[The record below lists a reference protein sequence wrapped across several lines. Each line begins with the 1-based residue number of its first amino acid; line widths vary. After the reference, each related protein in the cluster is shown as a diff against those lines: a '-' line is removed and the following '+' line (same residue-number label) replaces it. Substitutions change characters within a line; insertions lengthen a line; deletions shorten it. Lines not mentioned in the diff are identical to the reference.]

1 MIDKKL
7 FYRHHSIEHIQFQ
20 QEQTNGLIMSETRFS
35 KPLIYMLI
43 GSAFILAL
51 SLGIRHGFGL
61 YLVPMSHEFNWNH
74 GVFSLAI
81 ALQNLLWGAVQPFTG
96 ALADKYGSKKVVAVG
111 GVLYVIGL
119 ILMAF
124 SSTGVLINLSLG
136 LIIGLALSATSFSVL
151 LSAVGRAAHPSKR
164 SMAMGIA
171 SAAGSFGQFI
181 MLPTTL
187 LLLQKFGWSSALLI
201 TSILVALIVPL
212 AFMLKA
218 PMYQAPNAIVDI
230 NKPSL
235 GFKQIL
241 IIAKNHKP
249 FIWLSLGFLVCGFQV
264 VFLGIHLPGYLT
276 DHGFSTT
283 TGTIFLALVGLFN
296 IVGTYTAGWLGDK
309 YSKPKL
315 LMGLYG
321 LRGIAI
327 IVFLTLPLSTWTIY
341 SFAIIMGLLWLST
354 VPLTNG
360 IVANMFGV
368 KYLTMLSG
376 IVFFTHQV
384 GSFFGGWLG
393 GLNHDITGNYNIIWA
408 MTIALSIFGVL
419 VHFFVNE
426 EAVVHD

>member
-1 MIDKKL
+1 M
-7 FYRHHSIEHIQFQ
+7 SVQ
-20 QEQTNGLIMSETRFS
+20 QDDTRFS

-51 SLGIRHGFGL
+51 SLGVRHGFGL
-61 YLVPMSHEFNWNH
+61 YLVPMSHEFGWSH
-74 GVFSLAI
+74 QVFSLAI
-81 ALQNLLWGAVQPFTG
+81 AIQNLFWGAVQPFTG
-96 ALADKYGSKKVVAVG
+96 ALADRYGSKKIVAIG
-111 GVLYVIGL
+111 GVLYTIGL
-119 ILMAF
+119 LLMSI
-124 SSTGVLINLSLG
+124 SSNVLLLDISVG

-187 LLLQKFGWSSALLI
+187 LLIKNFGWSSALVITAMLI
-201 TSILVALIVPL
+201 VLIVPL
-212 AFMLKA
+212 AWMLKA
-218 PMYQAPNAIVDI
+218 PMYVPPNAIKQAI
-230 NKPSL
+230 KPNLS
-235 GFKQIL
+235 FKQIL
-241 IIAKNHKP
+241 KIAFKHKP
-249 FIWLSLGFLVCGFQV
+249 FLWLAFGFSVCGFQV
-264 VFLGIHLPGYLT
+264 VFLGIHLPGYLI
-276 DHGFSTT
+276 DHGFDAS

-296 IVGTYTAGWLGDK
+296 IIGTYTAGWLGGK
-309 YSKPKL
+309 YSKPHL

-327 IVFLTLPLSTWTIY
+327 VAFLMLPLSIWTVYAFGIV
-341 SFAIIMGLLWLST
+341 MGILWLST

-376 IVFFTHQV
+376 LVFFTHQI

-393 GLNHDITGNYNIIWA
+393 GLNHDITGNYNFIWGCS
-408 MTIALSIFGVL
+408 IALCIVGVI

-426 EAVVHD
+426 EAVVND

>member
-1 MIDKKL
+1 
-7 FYRHHSIEHIQFQ
+7 
-20 QEQTNGLIMSETRFS
+20 MSALQDDTLFS

-51 SLGIRHGFGL
+51 SLGVRHGFGL
-61 YLVPMSHEFNWNH
+61 YLVPMSHEFNWSH
-74 GVFSLAI
+74 QVFSLAI
-81 ALQNLLWGAVQPFTG
+81 AMQNLLWGAVQPFTG

-111 GVLYVIGL
+111 GVLYTIGL
-119 ILMAF
+119 LLMSV
-124 SSTGVLINLSLG
+124 SSNALLLDLSVG

-187 LLLQKFGWSSALLI
+187 LLIKNFGWSSALVITAVLVVLI
-201 TSILVALIVPL
+201 IPL
-212 AFMLKA
+212 AWMLKA
-218 PMYQAPNAIVDI
+218 PMYTPPNAVKQAL
-230 NKPSL
+230 KPSL
-235 GFKQIL
+235 TFKQIL
-241 IIAKNHKP
+241 NIAFHHKP
-249 FIWLSLGFLVCGFQV
+249 FLWLAFGFLVCGFQV
-264 VFLGIHLPGYLT
+264 VFLGIHLPGYLI
-276 DHGFSTT
+276 DHGFDAS
-283 TGTIFLALVGLFN
+283 TGTVFLALVGLFN
-296 IVGTYTAGWLGDK
+296 IVGTYAAGWLGDK
-309 YSKPKL
+309 YSKPHL

-321 LRGIAI
+321 LRGVTIIA
-327 IVFLTLPLSTWTIY
+327 FLMLPLSIWTVY
-341 SFAIIMGLLWLST
+341 AFGIIMGILWLST

-393 GLNHDITGNYNIIWA
+393 GLNHDITGNYNIIWGCS
-408 MTIALSIFGVL
+408 IALSLFGVI

-426 EAVVHD
+426 EAVVDD

>member
-1 MIDKKL
+1 
-7 FYRHHSIEHIQFQ
+7 
-20 QEQTNGLIMSETRFS
+20 MSALQDDTRFS

-51 SLGIRHGFGL
+51 SLGVRHGFGL
-61 YLVPMSHEFNWNH
+61 YLVPMSHEFNWSH
-74 GVFSLAI
+74 QVFSLAI
-81 ALQNLLWGAVQPFTG
+81 AMQNLLWGAVQPFTG
-96 ALADKYGSKKVVAVG
+96 ALADKFGSKKVVAVG
-111 GVLYVIGL
+111 GVLYTIGL
-119 ILMAF
+119 LLMSV
-124 SSTGVLINLSLG
+124 SSNALLLDLSVG

-187 LLLQKFGWSSALLI
+187 LLIKNFGWSSALVITAVLVVLI
-201 TSILVALIVPL
+201 IPL
-212 AFMLKA
+212 AWMLKA
-218 PMYQAPNAIVDI
+218 PMYTPPNAVKQAL
-230 NKPSL
+230 KPSL
-235 GFKQIL
+235 TFKQIL
-241 IIAKNHKP
+241 NIAFHHKP
-249 FIWLSLGFLVCGFQV
+249 FLWLAFGFLVCGFQV
-264 VFLGIHLPGYLT
+264 VFLGIHLPGYLI
-276 DHGFSTT
+276 DHGFDAS
-283 TGTIFLALVGLFN
+283 TGTVFLALVGLFN
-296 IVGTYTAGWLGDK
+296 IVGTYAAGWLGDK
-309 YSKPKL
+309 YSKPHL

-321 LRGIAI
+321 LRGITI
-327 IVFLTLPLSTWTIY
+327 IAFLMLPLSIWTVY
-341 SFAIIMGLLWLST
+341 AFGIIMGILWLST

-393 GLNHDITGNYNIIWA
+393 GLNHDITGNYNIIWGCS
-408 MTIALSIFGVL
+408 IALSLFGVI

-426 EAVVHD
+426 EAVVDD